1 MMVAV
6 SRAWRTTDWDS
17 VPVDDAGIA
26 EEKLLVQRA
35 RSDPAAF
42 GPLYERY
49 VDQIYRYCYQALGD
63 RESAEDA
70 TSQTF
75 AKALAALPKYR
86 DNSLRGWLFTIARNS
101 VTDIRRRRPMV
112 AIDDA
117 SALFDADASPEEQA
131 VARDARRQ
139 LRGALVQLTPDQRD
153 VVELRLVGL
162 KGVEIAVA
170 LGKPA
175 SAVKSLQFR
184 AYARLRELLAEPDER
199 EEAGRER

>member
-1 MMVAV
+1 MVAV
-6 SRAWRTTDWDS
+6 SRTWRTTDWDS

-49 VDQIYRYCYQALGD
+49 VDQIYRYCFQALGD

-75 AKALAALPKYR
+75 IKALAALPKYR
-86 DNSLRGWLFTIARNS
+86 DNSLRGWLFTIARNV
-101 VTDIRRRRPMV
+101 VTDIRRRRPTV

-117 SALFDADASPEEQA
+117 TALLDTDASPEEQA

-139 LRGALVQLTPDQRD
+139 LQGALAQLTRDQRD

-184 AYARLRELLAEPDER
+184 AYARLRELLAGPNQQ